1 MRKAVVVATL
11 IALVLGGSGTAV
23 AEPATGYPAMPAS
36 AEGPFPVTKVSDGDT
51 IWVNENGER
60 VKIRMIGLDT
70 PELHDPRKPVQ
81 CFAQA
86 ASDRAQSVLG
96 GRSVYLETDP
106 YVRGAAASGDDK
118 PDRGGHHAADL
129 RDPGG
134 AEARRRY
141 TRPPGPTRRPDGRV
155 RHRVGHHPLRAGQP
169 CRRRSQP

>member
-60 VKIRMIGLDT
+60 VKSRMIGLDT

-81 CFAQA
+81 CFVQA

-96 GRSVYLETDP
+96 
-106 YVRGAAASGDDK
+106 
-118 PDRGGHHAADL
+118 
-129 RDPGG
+129 
-134 AEARRRY
+134 RRCAY
-141 TRPPGPTRRPDGRV
+141 
-155 RHRVGHHPLRAGQP
+155 HR
-169 CRRRSQP
+169 

>member
-81 CFAQA
+81 VLRPGGVR
-86 ASDRAQSVLG
+86 SRPERPGRAFGVPG
-96 GRSVYLETDP
+96 DRSVRSWRCCE
-106 YVRGAAASGDDK
+106 
-118 PDRGGHHAADL
+118 
-129 RDPGG
+129 
-134 AEARRRY
+134 RR
-141 TRPPGPTRRPDGRV
+141 
-155 RHRVGHHPLRAGQP
+155 
-169 CRRRSQP
+169 